1 MITDFFLR
9 IAVLGGLLIVLVPG
23 LFAGAG
29 YLWNRKYLPAQ
40 AAKGQHKKSFSKLMQ
55 EINGFTFKED
65 TGTLAKKAPPLV
77 KKLLSFRSLHI
88 LLWLV
93 GAGGFL
99 ATGYIAFLLTFP
111 VSFLVGISRALPVI
125 NKRDKLLERMFS
137 IASSLIRFNSG
148 RTGKNVAPPMHW
160 NHMKVE
166 KWDGDNP
173 VEMIITFP
181 SGNGPDRGSQRN
193 FEKTFKEHVTEE
205 HEWAYEWDL
214 THDRVT
220 LKAIPNLPTM
230 LNYPGSADQ
239 SWNKFPVGEST
250 RGTEAYDVSVFPH
263 VLVGGPSGTG
273 KSVLQRNIVFHTI
286 QHNYRWRFIGID
298 LKRVELTPYNKYK
311 KTVLGI
317 ATEVEQGLE
326 VLRYVNNEM
335 IDRYKALENIGQ
347 NNVIDMENP
356 PYHLLVMVDEAT
368 MFLGASGSKTDEGKA
383 EDAMKAEAADLV
395 GKILR
400 LGRACGIHMVIA
412 MQRPDA
418 TVLRGEFKANM
429 DVRLAAGRMDSTPSS
444 MLLDSGEAFN
454 LPGIRGRGLI
464 RVGGNLQEFQGYF
477 AKPEWIDE
485 FILAHPEAEPSTI
498 LPGGHLHEKY
508 KELTAAGAA
517 PADTTTIVDD
527 EEDRPA
533 AFAAPAPKDEPIEAI
548 PATPP
553 AFFNTTM
560 DEPPVA
566 PLTVEP
572 DLELSEDDYV
582 LDDFD
587 IEEPSAP
594 EASPIMKKPVDTPEI
609 AKPKVEP
616 APAVEWAG
624 ANPFGSPAKKPAV
637 QKPVMQKPVEETAAT
652 STPPSRPVRPNGFP
666 ASR

>member
-1 MITDFFLR
+1 MITDFLLR
-9 IAVLGGLLIVLVPG
+9 IAILAGLLIVLTPAS
-23 LFAGAG
+23 FAGAG

-40 AAKGQHKKSFSKLMQ
+40 AAKGQYKKSFSKLMQ

-65 TGTLAKKAPPLV
+65 TGTLAKKAPPLL
-77 KKLLSFRSLHI
+77 KKILSFRSLHI
-88 LLWLV
+88 ILWLI

-99 ATGYIAFLLTFP
+99 ATGYLAFLVAFP
-111 VSFLVGISRALPVI
+111 LSFIIGISRALPVI

-137 IASSLIRFNSG
+137 IACSLIRFSSG
-148 RTGKNVAPPMHW
+148 RTGKNVTPPMHW
-160 NHMKVE
+160 NHMQVQ
-166 KWDGDNP
+166 KWEGDNP
-173 VEMIITFP
+173 VEIIVTFP
-181 SGNGPDRGSQRN
+181 SGNGPDRGGQRN

-230 LNYPGSADQ
+230 LEYPGSAEQ
-239 SWNKFPVGEST
+239 PWNKFPVGEST

-335 IDRYKALENIGQ
+335 TDRYKMLENQGQ

-356 PYHLLVMVDEAT
+356 PYHLLVMIDEAT
-368 MFLGASGSKTDEGKA
+368 MFLGASGSKTEEGKA

-464 RVGGNLQEFQGYF
+464 RVGGSLQEFQGYF
-477 AKPEWIDE
+477 AKPSWIDD
-485 FILAHPEAEPSTI
+485 FILANPEAEPSTI
-498 LPGGHLHEKY
+498 LPGGHLYEKY
-508 KELTAAGAA
+508 QEMAGAGNTM
-517 PADTTTIVDD
+517 PSSPVMV
-527 EEDRPA
+527 EEERPA
-533 AFAAPAPKDEPIEAI
+533 AFAAPAPKAEPIESI

-553 AFFNTTM
+553 SFFNTTVE
-560 DEPPVA
+560 EPA
-566 PLTVEP
+566 ISPLDVEP
-572 DLELSEDDYV
+572 DLDLSENDYV

-587 IEEPSAP
+587 EEEVPAPSP
-594 EASPIMKKPVDTPEI
+594 VMQKPVDLQEETSQPEKETP
-609 AKPKVEP
+609 
-616 APAVEWAG
+616 PAVQWTG
-624 ANPFGSPAKKPAV
+624 ANPFGSPVVKKPAA
-637 QKPVMQKPVEETAAT
+637 QKPVMQKPQAPSPT
-652 STPPSRPVRPNGFP
+652 STPPVRPVRPNGFP
-666 ASR
+666 GSK